1 MADKKI
7 LLVDDEK
14 DILVVLR
21 KQLEDK
27 GYEVFTAENGIDAL
41 QIASVKE
48 PDIAILD
55 LALPDMDGSE
65 IAVKLRENE
74 ETKHLPVI
82 FLTALRSKQEEHDGG
97 TTIGGHTVLA
107 KPYDLEEIVERIEVL
122 A

>member
-7 LLVDDEK
+7 LLVDDEN
-14 DILVVLR
+14 DVLSILSR
-21 KQLEDK
+21 QLEDR
-27 GYEVFTAENGIDAL
+27 GYEVFTAVNGSDAL
-41 QIASVKE
+41 QLAAAKE

-65 IAVKLRENE
+65 IAEKLRESE
-74 ETKHLPVI
+74 ATKHMPVI

-97 TTIGGHTVLA
+97 MAIGGHTVLA
-107 KPYDLEEIVERIEVL
+107 KPYDLEEIIERIEVL

>member
-65 IAVKLRENE
+65 IAVKLRESE
-74 ETKHLPVI
+74 ETRHLPVI

-97 TTIGGHTVLA
+97 MTIGGHTVLA

>member
-48 PDIAILD
+48 PDIVILD

-97 TTIGGHTVLA
+97 MTIGGHTVLA